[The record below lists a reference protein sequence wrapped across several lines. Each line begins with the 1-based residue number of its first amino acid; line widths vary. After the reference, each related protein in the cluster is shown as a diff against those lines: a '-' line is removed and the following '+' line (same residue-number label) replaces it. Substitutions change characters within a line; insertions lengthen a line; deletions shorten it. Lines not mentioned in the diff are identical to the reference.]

1 MSYPLSSVDISNQGL
16 TELPKEII
24 NQRNNIEFL
33 DISNNN
39 FQDLKKIAQI
49 LSQFPK
55 LTNLNIDIENEDDA
69 ILILKTLK
77 NLQILNGVSTNEEEE
92 ENNENNNNNNNNN
105 NNINDN
111 NNNEIDE
118 EDLNIPEVK
127 EASLQS
133 EISNFNEIITN
144 IKKYY
149 NKNQEEINKFCEEF
163 QNFLKSKIDIINNM
177 INSNTSNLLYSI
189 NVYHSKIEIY
199 SFLNKKINSILK
211 EITNINKFNNCGI
224 LLFSLEKI
232 EEYRNENE
240 NIINKIINET
250 KNEKINLNL
259 KKENKKLNSE
269 INNLTN
275 ELNIYKKEKKENE
288 AIIRN
293 VKNENRNLQEMN
305 KILKKDNERITGNLF
320 KKADKLLKNNN
331 NEKKNFE
338 IKNEEEE
345 KNNFSLKTLFENNNE
360 KINLG
365 ETRIL
370 AKNFLLELINEIYKT
385 KINSDNKNIQNHYP
399 KYTLEQHLFNYLKSK
414 YGLKKLI
421 IEWAINIF
429 NGIKLYSKTNGEI
442 FLFGLLLRNEIDEGS
457 IQILNKIKESVKI
470 ILKDFIQNENKF
482 DKILNGNIYLDE
494 NLWKNITYI
503 LFNDNIKL
511 GEKFIKKIEDFIEN
525 KINNIEILN
534 QIGKKILYKD
544 YLNLLITYNVNLR
557 RKYLSNLVEIFRLVD
572 QGKNGLITKEGF
584 KEIILRINIFNPNEI
599 EDKTN
604 YLIGL
609 IDNYG
614 FNQINFSDLVF
625 LFDNEF
631 IIDNQTGE
639 KIKILDKIAS
649 KI

>member
-24 NQRNNIEFL
+24 NQRKNIEFL

-92 ENNENNNNNNNNN
+92 EENNENNNNN

-177 INSNTSNLLYSI
+177 INSNISNLLYSI

-275 ELNIYKKEKKENE
+275 ELNI
-288 AIIRN
+288 
-293 VKNENRNLQEMN
+293 
-305 KILKKDNERITGNLF
+305 
-320 KKADKLLKNNN
+320 
-331 NEKKNFE
+331 
-338 IKNEEEE
+338 
-345 KNNFSLKTLFENNNE
+345 
-360 KINLG
+360 
-365 ETRIL
+365 
-370 AKNFLLELINEIYKT
+370 
-385 KINSDNKNIQNHYP
+385 
-399 KYTLEQHLFNYLKSK
+399 
-414 YGLKKLI
+414 
-421 IEWAINIF
+421 
-429 NGIKLYSKTNGEI
+429 
-442 FLFGLLLRNEIDEGS
+442 
-457 IQILNKIKESVKI
+457 
-470 ILKDFIQNENKF
+470 
-482 DKILNGNIYLDE
+482 
-494 NLWKNITYI
+494 
-503 LFNDNIKL
+503 
-511 GEKFIKKIEDFIEN
+511 
-525 KINNIEILN
+525 
-534 QIGKKILYKD
+534 
-544 YLNLLITYNVNLR
+544 
-557 RKYLSNLVEIFRLVD
+557 
-572 QGKNGLITKEGF
+572 
-584 KEIILRINIFNPNEI
+584 
-599 EDKTN
+599 
-604 YLIGL
+604 
-609 IDNYG
+609 
-614 FNQINFSDLVF
+614 
-625 LFDNEF
+625 
-631 IIDNQTGE
+631 
-639 KIKILDKIAS
+639 
-649 KI
+649 